1 MQLPEATKSATGFPT
16 VYGQPKSLTAPTAP
30 IYKMTST
37 QECPIKITALSRA
50 RVSMSLSEITSK
62 TLLLSNLPMS
72 TLVHTKSKPVWT
84 PSLAAC
90 LWFAL
95 FWAGHLFATD
105 WPQWRGPN
113 RDAVWTET
121 GIIER
126 LPSTGLKVLWRAPIG
141 MGYSSPVI
149 EAGKVY
155 LSDAEL
161 KKPIIRERVHCLE
174 ADSGKVLWTSSY
186 ETPAPDWFFTE
197 EQGRGPGATP
207 IARKGKV
214 YALDLFGNLVCLET
228 KHGKVVWKKDLKE
241 EFQTKGTSADASPL
255 IEGDLLILMLG
266 GKDGAGIVALD
277 RNTGREVWR
286 ALDEAVTWSSPI
298 VIDAGGVRQLIVWTQ
313 QSVSSLNPANGKLY
327 WREAT
332 STGGSPGTAGVSTPV
347 FQNNYLLVSGWMF
360 QLEKDRPAAK
370 TLWPESKGVARR
382 ILSDTSTGVL
392 LGDHVYS
399 AKTGGEFV
407 CLKAATGEEIWKTN
421 TVADLKNGAS
431 IQVTMHG
438 DSAFL
443 FNNLGELIQTH
454 LGPGS
459 YEEISRTK
467 LIEPTSRFGG
477 RKVAWAAPAF
487 AHQNVYARNDQEL
500 ICVSLAANS
509 YRTDKRGK

>member
-1 MQLPEATKSATGFPT
+1 VPT
-16 VYGQPKSLTAPTAP
+16 P
-30 IYKMTST
+30 IQMKFK
-37 QECPIKITALSRA
+37 PIR
-50 RVSMSLSEITSK
+50 
-62 TLLLSNLPMS
+62 
-72 TLVHTKSKPVWT
+72 T
-84 PSLAAC
+84 PSLASC
-90 LWFAL
+90 LCFAL

-105 WPQWRGPN
+105 WPQWRGPD
-113 RDAVWTET
+113 RAATWTES
-121 GIIER
+121 GIVER
-126 LPSTGLKVLWRAPIG
+126 LPTNGLKVLWRAPIA

-149 EAGKVY
+149 VGGRVY

-161 KKPIIRERVHCLE
+161 QKPLVRERVHCLE
-174 ADSGKVLWTSSY
+174 ADSGKALWTSSY
-186 ETPAPDWFFTE
+186 EHPVPDWFFTE
-197 EQGRGPGATP
+197 GQARGPGATP
-207 IARKGKV
+207 IVRKGKL
-214 YALDLFGNLVCLET
+214 YALDLFGNLVCLDT
-228 KHGKVVWKKDLKE
+228 KHGKVVWKKNLKE
-241 EFQTKGTSADASPL
+241 EFQMKETSVDASPL

-266 GKDGAGIVALD
+266 GKGGAGIVALD

-313 QSVSSLNPANGKLY
+313 QSVSSLDPANGKLY

-347 FQNNYLLVSGWMF
+347 FQDSYLLVSGWMF
-360 QLEKDRPAAK
+360 QLEKDRPAGK
-370 TLWPESKGVARR
+370 TLWPEDRGASRR
-382 ILSDTSTGVL
+382 ILSDTSTGLL

-399 AKTGGEFV
+399 AKAGGDFL

-421 TVADLKNGAS
+421 TVTDLINGAS
-431 IQVTMHG
+431 IHMTMHG

-443 FNNLGELIQTH
+443 FNDRGELIQARLT
-454 LGPGS
+454 PGG

-467 LIEPTSRFGG
+467 LIEPTSPFGS

-487 AHQNVYARNDQEL
+487 AHQNVYARNDREL

>member
-1 MQLPEATKSATGFPT
+1 
-16 VYGQPKSLTAPTAP
+16 
-30 IYKMTST
+30 
-37 QECPIKITALSRA
+37 
-50 RVSMSLSEITSK
+50 
-62 TLLLSNLPMS
+62 
-72 TLVHTKSKPVWT
+72 
-84 PSLAAC
+84 
-90 LWFAL
+90 
-95 FWAGHLFATD
+95 
-105 WPQWRGPN
+105 
-113 RDAVWTET
+113 
-121 GIIER
+121 
-126 LPSTGLKVLWRAPIG
+126 

-149 EAGKVY
+149 AAGKVY

-174 ADSGKVLWTSSY
+174 ADSGKVLWTSAY

-207 IARKGKV
+207 IVRKGRV
-214 YALDLFGNLVCLET
+214 YALDLFGNLVCLDT
-228 KHGKVVWKKDLKE
+228 MNGNVVWKKNLKE
-241 EFQTKGTSADASPL
+241 EFQMKETSVDASPL

-266 GKDGAGIVALD
+266 GKGGAGIVALD

-298 VIDAGGVRQLIVWTQ
+298 AIDAGGVRQLIVWTQ

-370 TLWPESKGVARR
+370 TLWPESKGVSRR
-382 ILSDTSTGVL
+382 ILSDTSTGLL
-392 LGDHVYS
+392 LGDYVYS
-399 AKTGGEFV
+399 AKAGGDFL
-407 CLKAATGEEIWKTN
+407 CLKAANGEEIWKTS
-421 TVADLKNGAS
+421 TVTDLINGAS
-431 IQVTMHG
+431 IHVTVHG

-443 FNNLGELIQTH
+443 FNDRGELIQAR
-454 LGPGS
+454 LAPGG

-467 LIEPTSRFGG
+467 LIEPTWPFGS

-509 YRTDKRGK
+509 YQTDKRGK